1 MAYFL
6 GIDGG
11 NSKTH
16 ALIIDERGYPVGFCA
31 GSGSD
36 FQEVGLDQAKAVWAE
51 TIREALVQARLGLE
65 DLAMVCF
72 CLAGADLP
80 EDYQVLQTAAEGI
93 VSPAR
98 VTVKNDTIAALRAG
112 LHANSFGVTV
122 VVGTGFNAAGRGQDG
137 REVILPGLG
146 YLSGDYGGGRWM
158 GRQIIR
164 AVMRAWDGRG
174 PSTALR
180 QAVLD
185 VMGVPDELAL
195 IRALR
200 QDGAQNRILNL
211 VPLLFD
217 IASQGDEVAKAL
229 LTTLGEE
236 VGLTAGV
243 IIRRLGLEDEA
254 VPVILSTSVYRGK
267 GALFLNAIKA
277 ALQRAAPKAYV
288 LIPDFIPVVG
298 AALEALAASEVEGT
312 PDLHATLR
320 RELSV
325 RYPNLLYP
333 QVADESW
340 MQVEPGN

>member
-16 ALIIDERGYPVGFCA
+16 ALVVDEQGHPSGFCA
-31 GSGSD
+31 GGGSD
-36 FQEVGLDQAKAVWAE
+36 FQEVGLDKAKAVWAE
-51 TIREALVQARLGLE
+51 TIRGALDQAGLDLE
-65 DLAMVCF
+65 DVTSMCF

-80 EDYQVLQTAAEGI
+80 EDYQILQKTAKSIAF
-93 VSPAR
+93 PAK

-112 LHANSFGVTV
+112 LHATSFGVTV
-122 VVGTGFNAAGRGQDG
+122 VVGTGFNAAGRGKDG
-137 REVILPGLG
+137 QEVILPGLG

-174 PSTALR
+174 PATALR
-180 QAVLD
+180 QAVLE
-185 VMGVPDELAL
+185 VMGVTDELAL
-195 IRALR
+195 IRVLR

-217 IASQGDEVAKAL
+217 IASQGDAVAKLL
-229 LTTLGEE
+229 LTCLGEE

-243 IIRRLGLEDEA
+243 IIRRLALEDEA

-267 GALFLNAIKA
+267 GSLFLTVIRA
-277 ALQRAAPKAYV
+277 ALQRAAPKAYI

-298 AALEALAASEVEGT
+298 AALEALTASGVDGSSGLLT
-312 PDLHATLR
+312 TLR
-320 RELSV
+320 RELAV
-325 RYPNLLYP
+325 RYPALLYP
-333 QVADESW
+333 QVPDESW
-340 MQVEPGN
+340 VQV